1 MNKIENE
8 TVNDTE
14 EKDYKHYIDERKLLT
29 ILKL

>member
-14 EKDYKHYIDERKLLT
+14 EKDYKLYIDERKLLT
-29 ILKL
+29 ILRL